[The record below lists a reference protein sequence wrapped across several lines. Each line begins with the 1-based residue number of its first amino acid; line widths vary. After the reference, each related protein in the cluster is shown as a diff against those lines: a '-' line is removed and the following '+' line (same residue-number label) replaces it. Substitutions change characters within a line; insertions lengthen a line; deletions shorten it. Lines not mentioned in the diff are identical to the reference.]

1 MGMKLDE
8 WCEYVALFM
17 QNNPTYFEL
26 SVEINKTLCKSFAD
40 QDGKIG
46 YNEYFAFV
54 SPLGVSEEDAKA
66 TFKLLDTKGTG
77 SLSIEEFADAVVH
90 YYFDANESKYM
101 HLFGEFPTQIA
112 VSAFQRKK
120 LERVFAM
127 TDHDHSGHV
136 TVDDFILWGEKAAT
150 VSKIEFTDERKA
162 EWVNAHLAY
171 FAGKNMLIEEFV
183 EHVEK
188 FMQQDPLHVEH
199 SKDINLTL
207 FNVLDSDKDGH
218 ISYDEYYAFVQPAGV
233 SPADARVGFDM
244 IDADKNGVLS
254 RDEVGTACARYYF
267 DQEESE
273 FMHFFGKWDP
283 KA

>member
-1 MGMKLDE
+1 VCEDLLNWGQKVATNSKVEFTDERRGEWGQMHTIFFKGKAMKLDE
-8 WCEYVALFM
+8 WCEYVALFI

-26 SVEINKTLCKSFAD
+26 SVEINKALCNSFANK
-40 QDGKIG
+40 DGKIG

-54 SPLGVSEEDAKA
+54 SPLGVSEEDTKA
-66 TFKLLDTKGTG
+66 TFKLLDTEGTG

-150 VSKIEFTDERKA
+150 VSKVEFTDERKA

-171 FAGKNMLIEEFV
+171 FAGKNMVIEEFV
-183 EHVEK
+183 EHVEN
-188 FMQQDPLHVEH
+188 
-199 SKDINLTL
+199 SCNRTL
-207 FNVLDSDKDGH
+207 CMSS
-218 ISYDEYYAFVQPAGV
+218 IPRTS
-233 SPADARVGFDM
+233 
-244 IDADKNGVLS
+244 I
-254 RDEVGTACARYYF
+254 
-267 DQEESE
+267 
-273 FMHFFGKWDP
+273 
-283 KA
+283 